1 MNMAFSIV
9 LEKDKIIV
17 DTFTSTWKASIFLN
31 VMFFFHIHF
40 NIYCCLSIV
49 ERAFSNIE

>member
-31 VMFFFHIHF
+31 VKFFSYSF
-40 NIYCCLSIV
+40 
-49 ERAFSNIE
+49 